1 VTEPRASACSACK
14 DRRVIALCR
23 TAAVLAAL
31 IHVLIFFMES
41 LAFTRPEVYRRFMIR
56 DAADAQTIRSW
67 AFNQGFYN
75 LFLAVGT
82 LTGVLVWAN
91 GHDSAGRALVGF
103 GCASM
108 VAAALVLIATDRR
121 MLRAA
126 AVQGVLPLIAL
137 VTLR

>member
-1 VTEPRASACSACK
+1 MPCK
-14 DRRVIALCR
+14 DRGVIAICR

-41 LAFTRPEVYRRFMIR
+41 IAFTRPQVYRRFMIS
-56 DAADAQTIRSW
+56 DAADAQTVKNW

-75 LFLAVGT
+75 LFLAAGT
-82 LTGVLVWAN
+82 GAGVIVWAN
-91 GHDSAGRALVGF
+91 GHHSAGRALVGF

-108 VAAALVLIATDRR
+108 VAAAVVLIATDRR

-126 AVQGVLPLIAL
+126 AIQGVLPLIAL

>member
-1 VTEPRASACSACK
+1 VVA
-14 DRRVIALCR
+14 ICR
-23 TAAVLAAL
+23 TAAVLAAS
-31 IHVLIFFMES
+31 IHVLIFLMES
-41 LAFTRPEVYRRFMIR
+41 VAFTRPEVYRRFMIR
-56 DAADAQTIRSW
+56 DAADAATVRSW

-75 LFLAVGT
+75 LFLAAGT
-82 LTGVLVWAN
+82 FTGIIVWAD
-91 GHDSAGRALVGF
+91 GHDSAGRALVAF

-108 VAAALVLIATDRR
+108 VAAALVLIGTDRR